1 MIWMMMLIGL
11 IIRTFREAIKISGD
25 PAIIDLLN
33 SDLIVLEKFSP
44 EIKRSVLEIRK
55 RLY

>member
-1 MIWMMMLIGL
+1 MLIGL

-44 EIKRSVLEIRK
+44 EIKKSVLEIRK